1 MASGAVE
8 GVGGSWSVLKGM
20 LGLSSREKIKILV
33 HQEGARIMRC
43 PPETSAAPRDRETTR
58 PRGREAARPRGRE
71 AARPRGRKTARPRDR
86 ESPGRETARLRDTEA
101 TRPRDCERLEGIT
114 DSPNGSTIVSIIESI
129 TESMIQSITVSI
141 IQEPEET
148 RIRITRNQDGLL
160 ADSRSLW
167 AAMVAKE
174 MPNLE

>member
-43 PPETSAAPRDRETTR
+43 PPETSARRETAR
-58 PRGREAARPRGRE
+58 PRGLEAARPRGRE
-71 AARPRGRKTARPRDR
+71 AARLRGHEAARPRDR
-86 ESPGRETARLRDTEA
+86 ETVSLQTARLRDTEA

-129 TESMIQSITVSI
+129 TE
-141 IQEPEET
+141 
-148 RIRITRNQDGLL
+148 
-160 ADSRSLW
+160 A
-167 AAMVAKE
+167 
-174 MPNLE
+174 